1 MERERIHYLEQLAE
15 LYPTIGR
22 ASTEIINLQ
31 SILYLPK
38 GTEHFLS
45 DIHGEFRAFSHVL
58 RNGSGAVR
66 KKIDDVFGHTLS
78 TADKMSLAT
87 LIYYPQKK
95 IELVKQQE
103 EDMENWYK
111 ITLYR
116 LIEVCKT
123 VSSKYTRSKVRK
135 ALPEDYAYV
144 IEELITEKQEVL
156 NKEAYYE
163 AIVNTIVELGQT
175 DNFIVALAELIQ
187 RLVIDHLH
195 ILGDIYDRGPAPHF
209 IMDRLMQYH
218 SLDIQWGNHDV
229 VWMGA
234 AAGQKA
240 CIATVVRNS
249 IRYGNLD
256 ILEDGY
262 GINMLPLATFV
273 MEAYKDDPCE
283 IFAMK
288 GASNYNVLEEELGK
302 KMHKAIAVIQFKLE
316 GKLVRRHKEFQME
329 DRALLHRIN
338 PEKGTITLPDGKEYP
353 LRDNNFPTID
363 WKHPYELTAG
373 EKEVMDKL
381 SKHEIDCFVSVE
393 ESRWEESDIS
403 PLTSIGETE
412 IYFAIN
418 PERPDI
424 KEALDSAMRRIKDDN
439 PFYTDDLY
447 RRYLSAQSS
456 SFLSKEESEWI
467 GQHGAIR
474 IGYLNQDGGISSVD
488 PSTGKLTGVITDYV
502 DLAENCLQG
511 QTLEFEL
518 KGYDTRSELLQA
530 LQDGK
535 IDLIFHANQNP
546 YFAETNGFAL
556 SDTLLTLNMAA
567 ITAKDSFD
575 ENKENTV
582 AVEKDNFA
590 LKAYLSYNYPQWEVV
605 EYETSDAAVKAMQ
618 KGETDCIVSNSGTV
632 SDYLKNNKLHSV
644 FLTKEADVPF
654 AIQQGEPVLLSIL
667 NKTLTSMPTTQFS
680 GAVVSYNA
688 SSRKVTAK
696 DFIQDNLLTVS
707 LIAGISFF
715 VVLCIILDSLKK
727 SKRAEEKSKKS
738 AEQALK
744 LNQELEEKQQ
754 ELQNAL
760 VEAQSANKAK
770 TSFLNNMSHDIR
782 TPINGIMGMLTILE
796 KSGNDGERAK
806 DCLNKINESSK
817 LLLSLVNDV
826 LDMAKL
832 ESDTVVFS
840 DESINLD
847 QVCQEIT
854 ESLSF
859 QAEEKGLHVI
869 GEHDDYSGIYVWS
882 NAVHLKKIL
891 MNLFT
896 NSMKYNKVN
905 GFIYMS
911 MRTIERSEDHMTCE
925 FKIKDN
931 GIGMSEE
938 FIKNE
943 LFTPFVQADNS
954 PRSDYNGTGLG
965 MPIVKQLVEKMG
977 GTITVESKLG
987 EGSCFTVIL
996 PFKIDTNARPEEK
1009 EDFDA
1014 DISDI
1019 RVLLVED
1026 NELNVEIAE
1035 FMLTENGAKVET
1047 VKNGLEA
1054 VQHFEACESGTYDVI
1069 LMDVMMPVMDGLT
1082 ATKTIRSLE
1091 RQDAKTI
1098 PIIAMTA
1105 NAFRE
1110 DAEKCM
1116 EAGMNAHL
1124 AKPLDDEKIKQT
1136 ISEELRKQNACHE

>member
-1 MERERIHYLEQLAE
+1 MKKEELRYLQRLAE
-15 LYPTIGR
+15 LYPTIAK

-31 SILYLPK
+31 SILNLPK
-38 GTEHFLS
+38 GTEHFMS
-45 DIHGEFRAFSHVL
+45 DIHGEYDAFSHVL

-78 TADKMSLAT
+78 NSDKRSLAT
-87 LIYYPQKK
+87 LSYYPKEKMEVVKK
-95 IELVKQQE
+95 QE

-123 VSSKYTRSKVRK
+123 TASKYTRSKVRK
-135 ALPEDYAYV
+135 ALPADYAYV
-144 IEELITEKQEVL
+144 IEELITEKAEVL
-156 NKEAYYE
+156 DKEAYYDS
-163 AIVNTIVELGQT
+163 IVNTIIEIGSAE
-175 DNFIVALAELIQ
+175 NFIIALAELIQ
-187 RLVIDHLH
+187 RLVVDHLH

-412 IYFAIN
+412 IYFVIN

-518 KGYDTRSELLQA
+518 NGYDTRSELLQA
-530 LQDGK
+530 LQDGN

-575 ENKENTV
+575 ENKENIV
-582 AVEKDNFA
+582 AVEKDNFV
-590 LKAYLSYNYPQWEVV
+590 LKAYLSYNYPQWEVM

-654 AIQQGEPVLLSIL
+654 AIQQREPVLLSIL

-696 DFIQDNLLTVS
+696 DFIQDNLLAVS
-707 LIAGISFF
+707 LIVGISL

-1009 EDFDA
+1009 EDFNA
-1014 DISDI
+1014 DISGVRI
-1019 RVLLVED
+1019 LLVED
-1026 NELNVEIAE
+1026 NELN
-1035 FMLTENGAKVET
+1035 
-1047 VKNGLEA
+1047 
-1054 VQHFEACESGTYDVI
+1054 Q
-1069 LMDVMMPVMDGLT
+1069 
-1082 ATKTIRSLE
+1082 
-1091 RQDAKTI
+1091 
-1098 PIIAMTA
+1098 
-1105 NAFRE
+1105 
-1110 DAEKCM
+1110 
-1116 EAGMNAHL
+1116 
-1124 AKPLDDEKIKQT
+1124 
-1136 ISEELRKQNACHE
+1136 

>member
-1 MERERIHYLEQLAE
+1 MKKCKLIQDIKNFKFCYL
-15 LYPTIGR
+15 IFG
-22 ASTEIINLQ
+22 II
-31 SILYLPK
+31 
-38 GTEHFLS
+38 TC
-45 DIHGEFRAFSHVL
+45 
-58 RNGSGAVR
+58 
-66 KKIDDVFGHTLS
+66 
-78 TADKMSLAT
+78 
-87 LIYYPQKK
+87 LI
-95 IELVKQQE
+95 
-103 EDMENWYK
+103 
-111 ITLYR
+111 
-116 LIEVCKT
+116 
-123 VSSKYTRSKVRK
+123 
-135 ALPEDYAYV
+135 ALPVSTFAKENSDNVIRVGSFEETYNTVNEKGERSGYGYEYLQDIAGYAGWTYKY
-144 IEELITEKQEVL
+144 ITSDWKNCFTQLENGE
-156 NKEAYYE
+156 
-163 AIVNTIVELGQT
+163 
-175 DNFIVALAELIQ
+175 
-187 RLVIDHLH
+187 ID
-195 ILGDIYDRGPAPHF
+195 ILGDISYTDERAENMLFSDMPMGEEKYYIYTDASN
-209 IMDRLMQYH
+209 MDLT
-218 SLDIQWGNHDV
+218 
-229 VWMGA
+229 A
-234 AAGQKA
+234 
-240 CIATVVRNS
+240 
-249 IRYGNLD
+249 GNLD
-256 ILEDGY
+256 S
-262 GINMLPLATFV
+262 F
-273 MEAYKDDPCE
+273 
-283 IFAMK
+283 
-288 GASNYNVLEEELGK
+288 
-302 KMHKAIAVIQFKLE
+302 E
-316 GKLVRRHKEFQME
+316 GKNIGVSKDNIVE
-329 DRALLHRIN
+329 DVLNEWESKYGLHTKHIN
-338 PEKGTITLPDGKEYP
+338 VSTTTEI
-353 LRDNNFPTID
+353 
-363 WKHPYELTAG
+363 
-373 EKEVMDKL
+373 MDKL
-381 SKHEIDCFVSVE
+381 SNHEIDCFVSVE
-393 ESRWEESDIS
+393 DLRWEESEIS
-403 PLTSIGETE
+403 PITSIGETE

-456 SFLSKEESEWI
+456 SFLSKEEREWI
-467 GQHGAIR
+467 RQHGAIR
-474 IGYLNQDGGISSVD
+474 IGYLNHDGGISSVD
-488 PSTGKLTGVITDYV
+488 SSTGKLTGVITDYV
-502 DLAENCLQG
+502 NLAQNCMQG

-530 LQDGK
+530 LHDGK

-567 ITAKDSFD
+567 ITAKNSFD
-575 ENKENTV
+575 ENKENIA

-644 FLTKEADVPF
+644 FLTKEADVSF
-654 AIQQGEPVLLSIL
+654 AVQQGEPVLLSIL

-707 LIAGISFF
+707 LIVGISFF
-715 VVLCIILDSLKK
+715 VVLCIILASLKK

-738 AEQALK
+738 AERALK

-754 ELQNAL
+754 ELHKAL
-760 VEAQSANKAK
+760 TEAQSANKAK

-782 TPINGIMGMLTILE
+782 TPLNGIIGMLTILE

-806 DCLNKINESSK
+806 DCLNKIDESSK

-832 ESDTVVFS
+832 ESDTVVFT

-859 QAEEKGLHVI
+859 QAEEEGLHVI

-905 GFIYMS
+905 GSIYMS
-911 MRTIERSEDHMTCE
+911 MRTIERSEDHMICE
-925 FKIKDN
+925 FKIRDN

-954 PRSDYNGTGLG
+954 ARSNYSGTGLG

-987 EGSCFTVIL
+987 EGSCFTVVL
-996 PFKIDTNARPEEK
+996 PFIIDTNARPEEK
-1009 EDFDA
+1009 EDFNA
-1014 DISDI
+1014 DISGV

-1054 VQHFEACESGTYDVI
+1054 VQHFKVSEPGTYDVI

-1082 ATKTIRSLE
+1082 ATRTIRDLE

-1110 DAEKCM
+1110 DEERCM

-1136 ISEELRKQNACHE
+1136 ISEELRRPNACHEWL

>member
-1 MERERIHYLEQLAE
+1 MKKCKLVQNIMNFKFCY
-15 LYPTIGR
+15 
-22 ASTEIINLQ
+22 II
-31 SILYLPK
+31 
-38 GTEHFLS
+38 F
-45 DIHGEFRAFSHVL
+45 
-58 RNGSGAVR
+58 
-66 KKIDDVFGHTLS
+66 
-78 TADKMSLAT
+78 
-87 LIYYPQKK
+87 
-95 IELVKQQE
+95 
-103 EDMENWYK
+103 
-111 ITLYR
+111 
-116 LIEVCKT
+116 C
-123 VSSKYTRSKVRK
+123 
-135 ALPEDYAYV
+135 
-144 IEELITEKQEVL
+144 
-156 NKEAYYE
+156 
-163 AIVNTIVELGQT
+163 AIIC
-175 DNFIVALAELIQ
+175 FIVLSVPASAKEDSDN
-187 RLVIDHLH
+187 VIRVGSFEETYNNVNEKGERSGYGYEYLQDIAGYAGWTYKYITSDWKNCFTQLENGEID
-195 ILGDIYDRGPAPHF
+195 ILGGISYTDERAENMLFSDMPMGEEKYYIYTDASN
-209 IMDRLMQYH
+209 MDLTA
-218 SLDIQWGNHDV
+218 GNWDSFEGKNIGV
-229 VWMGA
+229 S
-234 AAGQKA
+234 KD
-240 CIATVVRNS
+240 N
-249 IRYGNLD
+249 
-256 ILEDGY
+256 ILEDVLNEWESKY
-262 GINMLPLATFV
+262 GLHTKHINVSTTT
-273 MEAYKDDPCE
+273 E
-283 IFAMK
+283 I
-288 GASNYNVLEEELGK
+288 
-302 KMHKAIAVIQFKLE
+302 
-316 GKLVRRHKEFQME
+316 
-329 DRALLHRIN
+329 
-338 PEKGTITLPDGKEYP
+338 
-353 LRDNNFPTID
+353 
-363 WKHPYELTAG
+363 
-373 EKEVMDKL
+373 MDKL
-381 SKHEIDCFVSVE
+381 SNHEIDCFVSE
-393 ESRWEESDIS
+393 EDPRWEESEIS
-403 PLTSIGETE
+403 PITSIGETE
-412 IYFAIN
+412 IYFVIN

-474 IGYLNQDGGISSVD
+474 IGYLNQDG
-488 PSTGKLTGVITDYV
+488 
-502 DLAENCLQG
+502 
-511 QTLEFEL
+511 
-518 KGYDTRSELLQA
+518 
-530 LQDGK
+530 K
-535 IDLIFHANQNP
+535 IDLIFHTNQNP

-582 AVEKDNFA
+582 AVEKDDFA
-590 LKAYLSYNYPQWEVV
+590 LKAYLSYNYPQWKVV
-605 EYETSDAAVKAMQ
+605 EYETSDAAIKAMQ

-744 LNQELEEKQQ
+744 LNQELEEKRQ

-840 DESINLD
+840 DESINLE

-965 MPIVKQLVEKMG
+965 MPIVKQLVENMG

-987 EGSCFTVIL
+987 EGSCFTVVL

-1009 EDFDA
+1009 EDFNA
-1014 DISDI
+1014 DLSGVRI
-1019 RVLLVED
+1019 LLAED
-1026 NELNVEIAE
+1026 NELNAEIAE
-1035 FMLTENGAKVET
+1035 FMLMENGAEVET

-1124 AKPLDDEKIKQT
+1124 SKPIVIEEVIKT
-1136 ISEELRKQNACHE
+1136 ILRYVHND

>member
-1 MERERIHYLEQLAE
+1 MKKCKLIQDIKNFKFCYLIFGIITCLIA
-15 LYPTIGR
+15 LP
-22 ASTEIINLQ
+22 ASTSAKEN
-31 SILYLPK
+31 
-38 GTEHFLS
+38 S
-45 DIHGEFRAFSHVL
+45 DNVVRV
-58 RNGSGAVR
+58 GS
-66 KKIDDVFGHTLS
+66 F
-78 TADKMSLAT
+78 
-87 LIYYPQKK
+87 
-95 IELVKQQE
+95 E
-103 EDMENWYK
+103 ETYN
-111 ITLYR
+111 
-116 LIEVCKT
+116 
-123 VSSKYTRSKVRK
+123 
-135 ALPEDYAYV
+135 
-144 IEELITEKQEVL
+144 
-156 NKEAYYE
+156 
-163 AIVNTIVELGQT
+163 IVNEKGERRGYGYEYLQDIAGYAGWSYEYVTSNWEDCFTQLENG
-175 DNFIVALAELIQ
+175 E
-187 RLVIDHLH
+187 ID
-195 ILGDIYDRGPAPHF
+195 ILGGISYTDERAKNMLFSDMPMGEEKYYIYTDASN
-209 IMDRLMQYH
+209 MNLT
-218 SLDIQWGNHDV
+218 
-229 VWMGA
+229 A
-234 AAGQKA
+234 
-240 CIATVVRNS
+240 
-249 IRYGNLD
+249 GNLD
-256 ILEDGY
+256 S
-262 GINMLPLATFV
+262 F
-273 MEAYKDDPCE
+273 
-283 IFAMK
+283 
-288 GASNYNVLEEELGK
+288 
-302 KMHKAIAVIQFKLE
+302 E
-316 GKLVRRHKEFQME
+316 GKNIGVLKDHIPE
-329 DRALLHRIN
+329 DVLNEWESKYGLHTQHIN
-338 PEKGTITLPDGKEYP
+338 VSTTP
-353 LRDNNFPTID
+353 
-363 WKHPYELTAG
+363 
-373 EKEVMDKL
+373 EVMDKL
-381 SKHEIDCFVSVE
+381 SRHEIDCFVSVE

-403 PLTSIGETE
+403 PVTSIGETE

-418 PERPDI
+418 PQRPDI
-424 KEALDSAMRRIKDDN
+424 KEALDSAMHRIKDDN

-456 SFLSKEESEWI
+456 SFLSKEEREWI
-467 GQHGAIR
+467 RQHGAIR
-474 IGYLNQDGGISSVD
+474 IGYLNQDGGVSSVN

-502 DLAENCLQG
+502 DLAQNCLQG
-511 QTLEFEL
+511 QTLRFEL

-530 LQDGK
+530 LHDGK

-567 ITAKDSFD
+567 ITAKNYFD
-575 ENKENTV
+575 ENKENIA

-590 LKAYLSYNYPQWEVV
+590 LKAYLSYNYPQWKIM
-605 EYETSDAAVKAMQ
+605 EYETLNAAVKAMQ
-618 KGETDCIVSNSGTV
+618 EGEADCIVSNSSAV
-632 SDYLKNNKLHSV
+632 ADYLKNNKLHSV
-644 FLTKEADVPF
+644 FLTKEADISF
-654 AIQQGEPVLLSIL
+654 AVQQGETVLLSIL
-667 NKTLTSMPTTQFS
+667 NKTLTSMPVTKFS
-680 GAVVSYNA
+680 GAVVSYHD
-688 SSRKVTAK
+688 SSRKVTAR
-696 DFIQDNLLTVS
+696 DFIQDNFLTVS
-707 LIAGISFF
+707 LIVGISFF
-715 VVLCIILDSLKK
+715 VVLCIILSSLKK
-727 SKRAEEKSKKS
+727 SKRAEEKSKQS

-754 ELQNAL
+754 ELHKAV

-782 TPINGIMGMLTILE
+782 TPLNGIIGMLTILE

-806 DCLNKINESSK
+806 DCLNKIDESSK

-832 ESDTVVFS
+832 ESDTVVFT

-859 QAEEKGLHVI
+859 QAEEEGLHVI

-905 GFIYMS
+905 GSIYMS
-911 MRTIERSEDHMTCE
+911 MRTIERSEDHMICE
-925 FKIKDN
+925 FKIRDN

-954 PRSDYNGTGLG
+954 ARSNYSGTGLG

-987 EGSCFTVIL
+987 EGSCFTVVL
-996 PFKIDTNARPEEK
+996 PFIIDTNARPEEK
-1009 EDFDA
+1009 EDFNA
-1014 DISDI
+1014 DISDV

-1054 VQHFEACESGTYDVI
+1054 VQHFKVSEPGTYDVI

-1082 ATKTIRSLE
+1082 ATRTIRDLE

-1110 DAEKCM
+1110 DEERCM

-1124 AKPLDDEKIKQT
+1124 AKPLDDEKIRQT
-1136 ISEELRKQNACHE
+1136 ISEELRRPNACHEWL